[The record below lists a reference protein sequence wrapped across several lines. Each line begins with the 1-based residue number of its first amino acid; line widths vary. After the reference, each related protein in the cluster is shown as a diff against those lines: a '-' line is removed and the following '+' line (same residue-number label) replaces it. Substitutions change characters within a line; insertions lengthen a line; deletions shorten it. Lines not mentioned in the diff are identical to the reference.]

1 LINAS
6 TGAHL
11 WAERYDRD
19 LTDIFAV
26 QDEVTRKIVEA
37 MRVALTPSE
46 KARLDQEAGGTAN
59 VEAHDHF
66 LKGRAIFH
74 GALLNPQV
82 FDKLRIEYERAIELD
97 PNYADAYAGLAQ
109 AWGFI
114 YNNSWGKDRGA
125 ALKRADEL
133 AVRAVEL
140 APESGY
146 ANYVLSMTAG
156 FSRDYERAKAAID
169 RALILQPN
177 DAVSIQSR
185 GIFLI
190 FTGEPAKGI
199 EDIERSMQLDP
210 DSRRLAVHFVGIG
223 HFLLR
228 NYETA
233 AAHFRER
240 IRLLPETDLSR
251 AMLAAAL
258 GQLGAIDQA
267 RAVWEE
273 LMKINSDYS
282 FDVHRARLPFRDPR
296 DADPIAEGLAKAG
309 LLATS
314 HLAS

>member
-1 LINAS
+1 
-6 TGAHL
+6 
-11 WAERYDRD
+11 
-19 LTDIFAV
+19 
-26 QDEVTRKIVEA
+26 

-46 KARLDQEAGGTAN
+46 RARLDKEAGGTAN
-59 VEAHDHF
+59 VAAHDHF

-74 GALLNPQV
+74 GSLLNPKI

-114 YNNSWGKDRGA
+114 YNNSWSKDRQA

-133 AVRAVEL
+133 ATRAVQL

-146 ANYVLSMTAG
+146 ANYILSMTAG

-169 RALILQPN
+169 KALVLRPN
-177 DAVSIQSR
+177 DAAATESR

-199 EDIERSMQLDP
+199 EDIERAMRLDP
-210 DSRRLAVHFVGIG
+210 DSRRLAL
-223 HFLLR
+223 HFLGLAHLLLH

-251 AMLAAAL
+251 AMLSATL
-258 GQLGAIDQA
+258 GQLGETDKA
-267 RAVWEE
+267 REVWDE
-273 LMKINSDYS
+273 LMKINPDYS
-282 FDVHRARLPFRDPR
+282 FDMHLMRLPFRDPA
-296 DADPIAEGLAKAG
+296 DAAPIVEGLAKAG
-309 LLATS
+309 LAQA
-314 HLAS
+314 ASVPAAAPDV